1 MSKKKLNA
9 SGTLLNL
16 LLLGGAAVILK
27 KRTGS
32 LRGIGRIGATK
43 RYYYQL
49 LDDNYDEYNLYLP
62 DGIDRRTAKKMA
74 KEFMK
79 KNDIKEE
86 HYTNKIQEFLKNE
99 KDKLLRIKNILT
111 GTEKLSPE
119 STEKTLTKLITSSD
133 YLYLHFPDGWQFNY
147 SQSFLNRIRNEV
159 EFFLKLYE

>member
-1 MSKKKLNA
+1 MFDSIFSEEKNIFMNTIKLYENTNSKN
-9 SGTLLNL
+9 
-16 LLLGGAAVILK
+16 
-27 KRTGS
+27 
-32 LRGIGRIGATK
+32 
-43 RYYYQL
+43 
-49 LDDNYDEYNLYLP
+49 
-62 DGIDRRTAKKMA
+62 
-74 KEFMK
+74 
-79 KNDIKEE
+79 NDIKEE

-147 SQSFLNRIRNEV
+147 TQSFLNRIRNEV